1 MKLTLE
7 EAMEYHKKLYE
18 TIRDMPNY
26 DKYNG
31 QYFSQVCGDVSN
43 KIVWD
48 KGRLNF
54 TCFLCEFAYSKC
66 PENASKLDRCKYCPV
81 FDEIN
86 TCEEYRCYCTV
97 RDIFANHV
105 ILYETE
111 TYQPYSIK
119 RQAPFLVSHIY
130 EPISIAEDLTIRECC
145 DKISKLRPR
154 RDCE

>member
-1 MKLTLE
+1 MKLTLD

-26 DKYNG
+26 DDYNG
-31 QYFSQVCGDVSN
+31 KYFNQVCSDVAS
-43 KIVWD
+43 KLVGGEG
-48 KGRLNF
+48 KLKF

-105 ILYETE
+105 MLYETE

-119 RQAPFLVSHIY
+119 RQMPSLASHIR
-130 EPISIAEDLTIRECC
+130 EPISIAEEIKIKECC

-154 RDCE
+154 RGL